1 MEKHNI
7 IHKRGI
13 IMTKK
18 RFMGLFQGDMLVSV
32 KDTQTNERVNIIQII
47 TLANILYE
55 ENKHLKQEI
64 QNLNCELELLK
75 NSLDMRKG
83 KKAKWNG

>member
-1 MEKHNI
+1 MVEKHKYNTQERCI
-7 IHKRGI
+7 T
-13 IMTKK
+13 MTK
-18 RFMGLFQGDMLVSV
+18 RFVGLFQGDMLVSV

-64 QNLNCELELLK
+64 QAQKQIIDKQEMKLAEYNNQK
-75 NSLDMRKG
+75 
-83 KKAKWNG
+83 

>member
-1 MEKHNI
+1 
-7 IHKRGI
+7 
-13 IMTKK
+13 MTKK

>member
-1 MEKHNI
+1 MVEKHNI

-13 IMTKK
+13 IMIKK
-18 RFMGLFQGDMLVSV
+18 RFVGLFQGDMLVSV

-64 QNLNCELELLK
+64 QAQKQIIDKQEMKLAEYNNQK
-75 NSLDMRKG
+75 
-83 KKAKWNG
+83 